1 MAVNKYSIQQSQPLH
16 LENTLLQYGNKDLS
30 LANAFNTYRE
40 MKMDGVISGS
50 ISYIKAVVSKGG
62 FTIGYH
68 EKSTEAE
75 KRVIDALNAALGDM
89 EDYDVKRLMSNWLS
103 MIDYGCSLNEVVLEK
118 KGSTFVFKTISPIH
132 LTTIEKFK
140 FRGGKLEGVVL
151 GSVEND
157 GLIEDTSLAQTTIS
171 GDKLLLFRLEPDQ
184 DFPLGKSLLY
194 GAYTSYKAK
203 KIAEEYNL
211 IGIAKNLSGVLD
223 VKVPTEYIT
232 KYFADPTSDEA
243 LYVANLLDQAE
254 MLHAGKGSYILTS
267 SETQENGVRL
277 FEVSTVGGNGGNAAN
292 YNVGQVIDRYNQ
304 EIMLSLQTVVLGMGA
319 GESGGSFALADNTT
333 NLMALFIENIRSV
346 INSEFKKALKIA
358 FRANGLTTERIPD
371 LVFEEVQPL
380 DWDEF
385 TKGWNR
391 LVACGSVTP
400 TEDLEKFLRNQGNA
414 PMADYSKRLMND
426 SRADESERTG
436 DKEA

>member
-1 MAVNKYSIQQSQPLH
+1 
-16 LENTLLQYGNKDLS
+16 
-30 LANAFNTYRE
+30 
-40 MKMDGVISGS
+40 VI
-50 ISYIKAVVSKGG
+50 SKGG
-62 FTIGYH
+62 FKIGYH
-68 EKSTEAE
+68 ENSTEAE
-75 KRVIDALNAALGDM
+75 KRIIDAQNRALGNM

-118 KGSTFVFKTISPIH
+118 QGSTFVFKTISPIH
-132 LTTIEKFK
+132 LTTVEKFK
-140 FRGGKLEGVVL
+140 FKGGKLESVKL
-151 GSVEND
+151 GAVEND
-157 GLIEDTSLAQTTIS
+157 GLIEDASFTQPTIN

-232 KYFADPTSDEA
+232 KFFSDPNSDEA
-243 LYVANLLDQAE
+243 LYVSNLLDQAE

-267 SETQENGVRL
+267 SETQDNGVRL
-277 FEVSTVGGNGGNAAN
+277 FEVSTIGGNGGNAAN
-292 YNVGQVIDRYNQ
+292 YNVGQVIDRYNR

-346 INSEFKKALKIA
+346 INAEFKKALKIV
-358 FRANGLTTERIPD
+358 FRANGLSTDRIPD
-371 LVFEEVQPL
+371 LVFEEVQPI

-391 LVACGSVTP
+391 LVSCGAVTA
-400 TEDLEKFLRNQGNA
+400 TEDLEQYLRDKGNA
-414 PMADYSKRLMND
+414 PKADYSKPLNND